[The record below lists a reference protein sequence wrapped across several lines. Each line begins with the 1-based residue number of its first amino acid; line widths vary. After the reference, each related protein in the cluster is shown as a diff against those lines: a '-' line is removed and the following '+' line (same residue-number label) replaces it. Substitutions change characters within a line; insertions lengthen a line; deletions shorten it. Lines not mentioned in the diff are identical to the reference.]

1 VTVGVAV
8 LSTAHGHADAYADVL
23 ADLDDAALVAVADD
37 DADRGRAFADR
48 HGIEYAGEEAAC
60 GDAGVDAAI
69 VCAENAAHR
78 RWVEAAAAA
87 GIDVLCEKPLA
98 TTAADA
104 AGCVAA
110 CEEAGVALGV
120 AMPMRFSEP
129 VRRAKAA
136 LDAGELGELRAV
148 VGTNLLQRMAAD
160 GWFVDPERSGGG
172 AVMDHSV
179 HVVDL
184 VRWLTGEE
192 VAEVYAESGTRFGD
206 YDVEDV
212 DVLSMELTDG
222 TPVTHDGSWRQPE
235 AWEFWGD
242 VTLRLIGTD
251 GVLEVDCFDQTLTE
265 TRDGDDPGVD
275 AVFWGTDPNVGLV
288 RDFVDAVAADRPPA
302 MTGEAGLKEVR
313 VVEAAYE
320 SIESGAPVSIEY

>member
-1 VTVGVAV
+1 VSVAV
-8 LSTAHGHADAYADVL
+8 AVCSTAHSHAESYAGVL
-23 ADLDDAALVAVADD
+23 ASMESATLAGVCDD
-37 DADRGRAFADR
+37 DADRGRAFAER
-48 HGIEYAGEEAAC
+48 HGIDYDSPEAVLA
-60 GDAGVDAAI
+60 DADAAV

-78 RWVEAAAAA
+78 EWVETAA
-87 GIDVLCEKPLA
+87 GHGVDVLCEKPLA

-104 AGCVAA
+104 EAAVAA
-110 CEEAGVALGV
+110 CEDAGVSLGV

-136 LDAGELGELRAV
+136 LDAGELGDLMAI
-148 VGTNLLQRMAAD
+148 VGTNVLQRMAAD
-160 GWFVDPERSGGG
+160 TWFVDPGRSGGG

-192 VAEVYAESGTRFGD
+192 VVEVYAESGTRFGD
-206 YDVEDV
+206 YEVEDV
-212 DVLSMELTDG
+212 DVLSMELADG

-235 AWEFWGD
+235 HWEFWGD
-242 VTLRLIGTD
+242 VTLRLIGT
-251 GVLEVDCFDQTLTE
+251 GEVFEVDCFAQTLTE

-275 AVFWGTDPNVGLV
+275 AVYWGSDPDAGLV
-288 RDFVDAVAADRPPA
+288 ADFVESVAEDRPPA
-302 MTGEAGLKEVR
+302 VAGAEGLREVR

-320 SIESGAPVSIEY
+320 SIETGDPVRVEY

>member
-1 VTVGVAV
+1 VTVAVAV
-8 LSTAHGHADAYADVL
+8 VSAAHSHAHAYADVV
-23 ADLDDAALVAVADD
+23 ADLDGAVLTAVVDD
-37 DADRGRAFADR
+37 DGDRGRAFADR
-48 HGIEYAGEEAAC
+48 HGIEYAGETVA
-60 GDAGVDAAI
+60 VDADAAV

-87 GIDVLCEKPLA
+87 GLDVLCEKPLA

-104 AGCVAA
+104 RGCVDA
-110 CEEAGVALGV
+110 CEAAGVALGV

-129 VRRAKAA
+129 VRRAKAT
-136 LDAGELGELRAV
+136 LEAGELGDLQAV

-160 GWFVDPERSGGG
+160 TWFIDPERSGGG

-192 VAEVYAESGTRFGD
+192 VAEVYAESGTRFGT

-212 DVLSMELTDG
+212 DLLSMALTDG
-222 TPVTHDGSWRQPE
+222 TPVTHDGSWRQPDT
-235 AWEFWGD
+235 WEFWGD

-251 GVLEVDCFDQTLTE
+251 GVLEVDCFDQTLAE
-265 TRDGDDPGVD
+265 TCDGDDPGRD
-275 AVFWGTDPNVGLV
+275 AVFWGTDPNVGLL
-288 RDFVDAVAADRPPA
+288 REFLAAVEADRTPA
-302 MTGEAGLKEVR
+302 ITGEDGVREVR

-320 SIESGAPVSIEY
+320 SVDTGAPVPVEYRH